1 MPARQ
6 ERATSR
12 YRQVRAVIS
21 ETPEG
26 HLAAT
31 ISVKPIDADWKVTHI
46 VWRHT
51 WRHSKRTQHWVG
63 LLTVLV
69 EQLRSEV
76 FPDLD

>member
-1 MPARQ
+1 MARK
-6 ERATSR
+6 AISR

-31 ISVKPIDADWKVTHI
+31 ISVKPLDADWKVTHI

-51 WRHSKRTQHWVG
+51 WRHRVPTAHWVE
-63 LLTVLV
+63 LLTTLAD
-69 EQLRSEV
+69 QLRSEV
-76 FPDLD
+76 FPE